1 MRLAYP
7 DVASMGRFRQLL
19 VGQWLTVNGV
29 EVRVDSS
36 GSVPLDPTVG
46 QTPPL
51 PPFFSLDNDTHLQH
65 CTCGLAHKEYSFITS
80 ICHPDMARAKGF
92 RGRPDGP
99 VYGQLRAL
107 KWCTLAERLIHLS
120 IPHSSRPS
128 YRMHIISSGWI
139 GLLGSAFGS

>member
-1 MRLAYP
+1 MRVAYT
-7 DVASMGRFRQLL
+7 DTANTGRFKQLL

-29 EVRVDSS
+29 EVRVYSS

-51 PPFFSLDNDTHLQH
+51 PPPSFLDNDTHLQR

-80 ICHPDMARAKGF
+80 ICPPDMARAKRF

-107 KWCTLAERLIHLS
+107 KWCTLAARLIHLS
-120 IPHSSRPS
+120 VSHSFRPS
-128 YRMHIISSGWI
+128 YRMHIISSGQI
-139 GLLGSAFGS
+139 GVLGSAFGS